1 LIDHDRTSH
10 ISSTTSD
17 NLHEQQQ
24 HHALITPFIHPSQ
37 QINTNSTNTNSTGT
51 LTTNNNQ
58 SQASGI
64 NVSKV
69 FSTMGSTVD
78 RSAFRQQPPPMK
90 VKFLSLKLFHT

>member
-24 HHALITPFIHPSQ
+24 QHHALITPFIHPSQ
-37 QINTNSTNTNSTGT
+37 QINTNPTNTNSTGT

-69 FSTMGSTVD
+69 FATMGSTVD

-90 VKFLSLKLFHT
+90 VKFYL